1 MLIVILY
8 NIAYITNDL
17 LYKQYLHH
25 LWPFIFIFLC
35 TSYISMYKLLV
46 KGEGDQSFWIFV
58 QSQIALFCNKNMFK
72 SNHMIKFL
80 SLKEQILILGKDQ
93 YF

>member
-1 MLIVILY
+1 
-8 NIAYITNDL
+8 
-17 LYKQYLHH
+17 
-25 LWPFIFIFLC
+25 
-35 TSYISMYKLLV
+35 MYKLLV
-46 KGEGDQSFWIFV
+46 KEEGDQSFWTCF
-58 QSQIALFCNKNMFK
+58 QSQIALFCNKNMLK